1 MATFTQNYNLKKPDQ
16 QDFYNVEDFNNN
28 ADIIDEQLKEMANG
42 LGSAAQ
48 ESTVS
53 SINTKIGETGNTGGT
68 SSSGSLFA
76 KLNKTITDVSSLN
89 TLIGQA
95 NNTGGSATAGS
106 VFAKLNKLISDVTTH
121 MGRWTATR
129 AGYIDTINTN
139 AASAKTAATNAQ
151 NYTVTNNT
159 ANKTGILS
167 QKIAYVISLLENTT
181 YGLNALKKATTNSD
195 GVKPSLTGTGTTIYS
210 STTTLSGNIYAIDMI
225 IIAKF
230 IAPVS
235 GMYRITMNDTS
246 GARNYLWKSGFTS
259 PISITNG
266 SNYISCGR
274 YDPYYI
280 YNKVSVG
287 ENSNYGYMCFSANN
301 SALAYTIN
309 DNNYGDLFSCAKYIG
324 YTTTS
329 INNFYCLA
337 GEPVV
342 IAIGG
347 YGGSG
352 SGYSVYN
359 ISNVVVTYQ
368 TR

>member
-159 ANKTGILS
+159 ASKTGILS
-167 QKIAYVISLLENTT
+167 QKESYTHSLLENTT
-181 YGLNALKKATTNSD
+181 YGLSALNSKLIN
-195 GVKPSLTGTGTTIYS
+195 GVSVVKSVQRGIVNTSNNPAEVTITPVDRTKSILLVDHGTTITYNLLYCDRDSGNSYS
-210 STTTLSGNIYAIDMI
+210 SSYYAPSGIFIDNSTLQ
-225 IIAKF
+225 F
-230 IAPVS
+230 
-235 GMYRITMNDTS
+235 
-246 GARNYLWKSGFTS
+246 
-259 PISITNG
+259 SIT
-266 SNYISCGR
+266 YIHSSTKLTNCVWQV
-274 YDPYYI
+274 I
-280 YNKVSVG
+280 
-287 ENSNYGYMCFSANN
+287 E
-301 SALAYTIN
+301 
-309 DNNYGDLFSCAKYIG
+309 
-324 YTTTS
+324 
-329 INNFYCLA
+329 FY
-337 GEPVV
+337 
-342 IAIGG
+342 
-347 YGGSG
+347 
-352 SGYSVYN
+352 
-359 ISNVVVTYQ
+359 
-368 TR
+368 